1 MTYCRMIGEW
11 DCEND
16 SPHACFITLCVWRKN
31 TRLSMLIA
39 DNQCSVVIIPSSVIF
54 GRLSAMSSAVSFCI
68 TLITRFS
75 GSI

>member
-1 MTYCRMIGEW
+1 MTYCRTTSDGYR
-11 DCEND
+11 END
-16 SPHACFITLCVWRKN
+16 SPQACFITLCVWRKN
-31 TRLSMLIA
+31 TGLSMLIA

-54 GRLSAMSSAVSFCI
+54 GRLSAISSAVSFCI